1 MLQLYPFGAPARN
14 DVARVHQDQRTQP
27 PATGASR
34 APKNR
39 TKGTPTPIQPK
50 HSCMAHARIA
60 HRRRSQSTAVWL
72 TPESRIADVWQIAK
86 NRALL
91 LSLTCVGRYAERR
104 YQSCWCARTWEWVPP
119 CSMAPEY
126 ALFAPPLSRTALPS
140 HPVSHVVACTPS
152 VLHWMCLLPVA
163 VPVRSSP

>member
-1 MLQLYPFGAPARN
+1 MCYSCIRSARRRGTTLLVFTKISAHN
-14 DVARVHQDQRTQP
+14 LRPQEQAVHLKTEPKGP
-27 PATGASR
+27 PRPYSQST
-34 APKNR
+34 
-39 TKGTPTPIQPK
+39 
-50 HSCMAHARIA
+50 HARIA